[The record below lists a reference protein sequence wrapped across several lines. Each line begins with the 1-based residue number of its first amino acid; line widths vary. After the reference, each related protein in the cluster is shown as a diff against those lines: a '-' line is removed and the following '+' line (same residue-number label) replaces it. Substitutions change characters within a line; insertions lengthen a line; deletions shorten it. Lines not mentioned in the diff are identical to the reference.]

1 MGQADRPR
9 KVYPSDLMEEQWT
22 IVEPLIPPAKQS
34 PRGGRPREVDMREV
48 LNTIFSLNRSGGYW
62 DMGVLSQSSIFGA
75 KSKNRVSEIQRL
87 TDCQTLEK
95 ATLRQNRLNCL
106 KYDELLTRFCQLV
119 DHPF

>member
-48 LNTIFSLNRSGGYW
+48 LNTIFSLNRSGGQW
-62 DMGVLSQSSIFGA
+62 DMLPHDLLPKSTGVAL
-75 KSKNRVSEIQRL
+75 
-87 TDCQTLEK
+87 
-95 ATLRQNRLNCL
+95 
-106 KYDELLTRFCQLV
+106 
-119 DHPF
+119 